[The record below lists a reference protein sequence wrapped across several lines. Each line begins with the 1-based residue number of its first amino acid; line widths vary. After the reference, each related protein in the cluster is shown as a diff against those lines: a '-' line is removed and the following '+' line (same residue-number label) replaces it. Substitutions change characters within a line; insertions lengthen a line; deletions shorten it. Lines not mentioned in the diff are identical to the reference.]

1 MAKVIVGKLAGP
13 TARKVGASKAAVS
26 RKRIRG
32 SDGEVRTLLTVSA
45 ESDSLDKDFT
55 YVFGRNVAKARREN
69 KRLTG
74 SADRAPPK
82 R

>member
-1 MAKVIVGKLAGP
+1 MNKIVFAKIARPRDGKPVAVREERAAG
-13 TARKVGASKAAVS
+13 S
-26 RKRIRG
+26 RDSG
-32 SDGEVRTLLTVSA
+32 TLLA
-45 ESDSLDKDFT
+45 LDAHSSSFGQDLR

-74 SADRAPPK
+74 SADLALK